1 MTGEA
6 TSQSLIKGTVG
17 VAGLGIMGG
26 AMARNLKAGGWRV
39 VGYDVDAAIA
49 HGAERDGIEIAANAS
64 ALALAA
70 SDIITSL
77 PTAAAALATAN
88 AIVAAGAPRRTIIE
102 TSTLS
107 IADKTAFARILST
120 NGHVA
125 LDCPLSGTGTQ
136 AKVKDLVVYASGDS
150 SEIARLA
157 PLLAGF
163 SRRHFDLGAFA
174 NGSKMKFIA
183 NHLVAIHNVASAE
196 AMVLGMKAGL
206 DANQIVEV
214 IGSGA
219 GTSRVFELRAPM
231 MAANHYQ
238 PASMRCATWK
248 KDMTVIGNFA
258 TALDCPTPLFDTT
271 QAIYAAALAGGH
283 GQDDTASVCAVLEAM
298 AALNR

>member
-1 MTGEA
+1 MTGNA
-6 TSQSLIKGTVG
+6 AAQGMTKGTVG

-26 AMARNLKAGGWRV
+26 AMARNLKANGWRV
-39 VGYDVDAAIA
+39 VGYDVDGAIIAA
-49 HGAERDGIEIAANAS
+49 AERDGIETVAS
-64 ALALAA
+64 AGALAQAA

-77 PTAAAALATAN
+77 PTPAAALATAD
-88 AIVAAGAPRRTIIE
+88 AVASSGAPRRTVIE

-107 IADKTAFARILST
+107 IADKTAFASILQAK
-120 NGHVA
+120 GHVA

-136 AKVKDLVVYASGDS
+136 AKVRDLVVYASGDS
-150 SEIARLA
+150 SEIKRLA
-157 PLLAGF
+157 PLFAGF
-163 SRRHFDLGAFA
+163 SRKHFDLGAFA

-206 DANQIVEV
+206 DGDQIVEV

-248 KDMTVIGNFA
+248 KDMMVIGNFA
-258 TALDCPTPLFDTT
+258 AALDCPTPLFDTT
-271 QAIYAAALAGGH
+271 QAIYAAGLAGGH
-283 GQDDTASVCAVLEAM
+283 GADDTASVCAVLEAM
-298 AALNR
+298 AALKR